1 MENKLGRIGIIAN
14 PAAQSGEAAKAA
26 TRFYDAITKRLG
38 PDSCDLALTQHP
50 GHAIDLAAHAQ
61 NNYDTIIVIG
71 GDGIVHEAVNGLMS
85 VTEESRPTLG
95 VVPLGSGN
103 DYALTIGM
111 PSEIKRALDCI
122 LASNTKKFDVGCA
135 NGEYFAETMSFGI
148 DAAIALDT
156 VERRKKTGK
165 HGTRLYMESG
175 LDQILHH
182 LDKYEYKAKLD
193 GVDGSDSSLELDS
206 SAYIFAIQ
214 IGPTYGGHFKV
225 CPNADPTDG
234 LFDICI
240 CHPPLNPITAAGV
253 FMLAKSGK
261 HTRFKNFE
269 FHRARSLSIE
279 FDKEPPCQADGEE
292 VKGRKFDIDCIH
304 QALTVITGDK

>member
-1 MENKLGRIGIIAN
+1 MANELGRIGIIAN

-38 PDSCDLALTQHP
+38 HDDCDLALTRHP
-50 GHAIDLAAHAQ
+50 GHAIDLAAHAE
-61 NNYDTIIVIG
+61 NNYDTLIVIG

-85 VTEESRPTLG
+85 VSEENRPTLG

-111 PSEIKRALDCI
+111 PSDLKHALDCI
-122 LASNTKKFDVGCA
+122 LEYNTKKFDVGCA

-182 LDKYEYKAKLD
+182 LDKYEYKAKLE
-193 GVDGSDSSLELDS
+193 GVNGTDESLELDS

-225 CPNADPTDG
+225 CPDADPTDG

-261 HTRFKNFE
+261 HTKFKHFE
-269 FHRARSLSIE
+269 FHKARSLTVE

-292 VKGRKFDIDCIH
+292 VKGRKFDINCIH
-304 QALTVITGDK
+304 QALTVITDDK